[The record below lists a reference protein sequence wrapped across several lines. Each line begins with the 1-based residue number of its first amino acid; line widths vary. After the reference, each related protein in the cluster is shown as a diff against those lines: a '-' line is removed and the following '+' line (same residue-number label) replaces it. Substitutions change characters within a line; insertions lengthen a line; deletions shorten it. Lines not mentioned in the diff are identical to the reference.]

1 MLDGLYQSVVCFF
14 LPYLLF
20 SPATFNT
27 ESGRGVNDNKRI
39 GVYIAN
45 ATIVVVNTY
54 ILMNTYR
61 WDWFMVLITVIS
73 VVLIWLWTGAY
84 TSFTDGF
91 TFYGAAAQCYGE
103 LSFWALTLLTVIVAL
118 LPRFAIK
125 SFQKIFM
132 PRDVD
137 IIREQLRQGK
147 FDYLKNVD
155 PTDSS
160 GVTPPVQKMSDSTS
174 GSDISKPSNLR
185 KLSTNPINDDERP
198 IYPPSIAATATTRNP
213 RSHNGSDGTD
223 YTGHRS
229 SIERSFPAVAQV
241 TSGDYDNGYGNGH
254 GHGQNNPSY
263 MVSPPEGPEY
273 EGEVHR
279 PSFDDR
285 PRPSFDRMRQSME
298 FERTRP
304 SFEQSR
310 DFTSAAYLGRVES
323 SQSGTQS
330 KRRDEIGHAF

>member
-1 MLDGLYQSVVCFF
+1 MYMLDGFYQSLVCFF
-14 LPYLLF
+14 LPYLIF

-27 ESGRGVNDNKRI
+27 ESGQGVNDNKRV

-45 ATIVVVNTY
+45 ATIVVVNVY

-73 VVLIWLWTGAY
+73 ILLIWLWTGAY
-84 TSFTDGF
+84 TSFTAGF
-91 TFYGAAAQCYGE
+91 TFYGAAAQCYGS
-103 LSFWALTLLTVIVAL
+103 LSFWAVTLLTVIVAL
-118 LPRFAIK
+118 LPRFVIK
-125 SFQKIFM
+125 SAQKIYM

-137 IIREQLRQGK
+137 IVREMIRQGK
-147 FDYLKNVD
+147 FDYLKNID
-155 PTDSS
+155 PGDAHAA
-160 GVTPPVQKMSDSTS
+160 TPPGQKMSDSTS
-174 GSDISKPSNLR
+174 DSDISKPSNPR

-198 IYPPSIAATATTRNP
+198 IYPPSIAATSRNP

-229 SIERSFPAVAQV
+229 SVERSFPPIGQI
-241 TSGDYDNGYGNGH
+241 GDYNQGL
-254 GHGQNNPSY
+254 P
-263 MVSPPEGPEY
+263 PPE
-273 EGEVHR
+273 R
-279 PSFDDR
+279 PNFDDR
-285 PRPSFDRMRQSME
+285 PRPSFERMRQSMD

-310 DFTSAAYLGRVES
+310 DFTSAAYLSRVES
-323 SQSGTQS
+323 SQSGAQS